1 MRKKEMN
8 SSEQLRNII
17 YEIDSLILDAD
28 NLCEFLEVL
37 GIGFFN
43 DHSDNKDMEV
53 ASIAI
58 ITEYI
63 EKIQKKKLE
72 TILEMLKKLN
82 NK

>member
-1 MRKKEMN
+1 MN

>member
-1 MRKKEMN
+1 MN

-72 TILEMLKKLN
+72 IILEMLKKLN

>member
-72 TILEMLKKLN
+72 IILEMLKKLN